1 MIKELGSNGTHGNP
15 LYTSMAWITLWCYLV
30 FNDLRSEVIGLLLM
44 IVRFVD
50 IGRIVDHHGLN
61 VVFLMN
67 TMSMKKIILIFTRSE
82 TD

>member
-1 MIKELGSNGTHGNP
+1 
-15 LYTSMAWITLWCYLV
+15 MAWMFNVITLWCYLV

-50 IGRIVDHHGLN
+50 IGRIVDHYCLN

-67 TMSMKKIILIFTRSE
+67 TMSIKIILISTRSE

>member
-1 MIKELGSNGTHGNP
+1 
-15 LYTSMAWITLWCYLV
+15 MAWITLWCYLV
-30 FNDLRSEVIGLLLM
+30 FNDLRSDVNGLLLM
-44 IVRFVD
+44 IVRVVD

-67 TMSMKKIILIFTRSE
+67 TMSMKKIILISTRSE